1 MCRANS
7 QGESLG
13 TTGRLLITYDAG
25 IKKDGSYSWSAFLG
39 IRVDRRDYTKMLDVN
54 TARNGMALGKAG
66 TSWDKLGQDG
76 TGIVTMIQGMR
87 IILFFYN
94 FSILADNGS

>member
-1 MCRANS
+1 VCRANS

-66 TSWDKLGQDG
+66 TSWDKLGQAG
-76 TGIVTMIQGMR
+76 TGWDRHSNNDTGNEDYL
-87 IILFFYN
+87 IL
-94 FSILADNGS
+94 LQL